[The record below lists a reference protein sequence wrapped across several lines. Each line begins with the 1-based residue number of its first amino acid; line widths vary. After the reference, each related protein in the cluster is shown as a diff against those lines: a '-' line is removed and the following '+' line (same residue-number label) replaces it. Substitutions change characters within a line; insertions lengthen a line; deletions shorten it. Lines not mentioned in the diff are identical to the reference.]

1 MCVCVCVCCVCVC
14 TRVHA
19 WVCGCVWCVYVCAFV
34 HICLSLYICV
44 VCICTHGC
52 PLVCI
57 HSILYV
63 YVILSIYVLILL
75 VESKHP
81 EKQQQAQWLLSSLL
95 THKHR
100 LQQLGR
106 APSTFRIG
114 LSGPPGAGKS
124 TFIETFGQML
134 TKEGNKLAVLV
145 SLHML
150 TLV

>member
-1 MCVCVCVCCVCVC
+1 MCCVCACACVYVCVYARVCACVCVCVLCVCI
-14 TRVHA
+14 R
-19 WVCGCVWCVYVCAFV
+19 
-34 HICLSLYICV
+34 LS
-44 VCICTHGC
+44 VCICVHAC
-52 PLVCI
+52 VYSVCM
-57 HSILYV
+57 SVSVCDYSLTY
-63 YVILSIYVLILL
+63 ILL

-81 EKQQQAQWLLSSLL
+81 GKQQQAQRLLLSLL

-106 APSTFRIG
+106 APTTFRIG

-145 SLHML
+145 RLC
-150 TLV
+150 